1 MGTVEDEIRAQGEEV
16 FRLMGSGTPSVFDRK
31 RWSGK
36 LMELAMSDPGL
47 KVRLFRFVDVLP
59 TLATPEQIVAHIRE
73 YFLDEENS
81 VPPLLKRLL
90 AGISGPTAAIAAA
103 LVRRNIISFSRTFI
117 AGDTTEVALPVLE
130 KLWRDRH
137 GVSVDILG
145 EAALSEKEAREYLD
159 LYLELIATLARQIS
173 EWPVHNAAW
182 ERRFPRL
189 NISVKVSSLFSRIG
203 PVNYEESVAMVKDR
217 LRPILRS
224 AREAGGFVNLDMET
238 YSLKNITLDIF
249 TELLDEDEFRDW
261 EGMGIALQAY
271 LKETWDDLQHLIG
284 RAGSRGRRITVR
296 LVKGAYWEYET
307 VTARQKGWP
316 APVFG
321 TKAHTDW
328 NFERCAELML
338 ANSSIVTPAIATH
351 NVRSLAAAMIAA
363 RRHGVAA
370 HDFEFQMLFGMA
382 EPVKRAV
389 SRMGYAI
396 REYAPVGALIPGMA
410 YLVRR
415 LLENTSNEGFLR
427 RIFVDN
433 AGQGLLLGAP
443 EAPPNET
450 ALLIRHE
457 LNTTAVRAEP
467 VEAQESIHISTS
479 SMRTD
484 SWIKRTGSIVEIAPS
499 ETGPAT
505 PEGIAPFAN
514 EPLLDFSQS
523 ECRARCR
530 AAIEKVRG
538 GLGQR
543 YPAVIGGRKKEGE
556 STIVS
561 VNPARPSEVIGEV
574 AAVGRN
580 DVEEALAA
588 ARNAQREWGAKS
600 PGERA
605 AFLFRAAE
613 IARGKR
619 TELLAWQVFETG
631 KSWAEAD
638 ADVAEA
644 IDYFEYYGREMLR
657 LGTPLKVGDAPGEDN
672 RYFYQPR
679 GVALVIAPWNFPLA
693 ISAGMTAAALVAG
706 NAVLYKPSSLSPVNG
721 WQLFALLQEAGIPD
735 GVVNFIPGSGEAV
748 GGWLA
753 EHPEIDLIAFTGSR
767 EVGLGLV
774 ERAARRAPGARSVK
788 RVIAE
793 MGGKNAVIVDADADL
808 DQAVAGIL
816 QSAFSYQGQKCSAC
830 SRVIVLA
837 GCYERFLERLTEAVK
852 GVRVGPPEDPACF
865 MGPLIEPKARER
877 VERYAALAA
886 AEGRIAVR
894 GDAPMEG
901 CYVAPVVVTDLPSSS
916 SLLRD
921 EIFGPLLAV
930 IKAKDMN
937 DALAIA
943 NDSDY
948 ALTGGLFSR
957 SPSNIQQVAREFA
970 VGNLYINR
978 GITGAIVGRQPFGG
992 FRMSGVGSKAG
1003 GPDYLLQFLE
1013 PRVVTENTMRRGFA
1027 PDVLS

>member
-1 MGTVEDEIRAQGEEV
+1 MGTVEVEIRAQGEEV
-16 FRLMGSGTPSVFDRK
+16 FRLMEAGSPSVFDRK
-31 RWSGK
+31 RWAGK
-36 LMELAMSDPGL
+36 LMDLAMSDPGL

-59 TLATPEQIVAHIRE
+59 ALATPEQIAGHLRE
-73 YFLDEENS
+73 YFLDEATRF
-81 VPPLLKRLL
+81 PPLLKRLL
-90 AGISGPTAAIAAA
+90 AGAESGRTAGIAAA
-103 LVRRNIISFSRTFI
+103 LVRRNIVSFSRTFI
-117 AGDTTEVALPVLE
+117 AGETTAEALPVLE
-130 KLWRDRH
+130 KLWREGH
-137 GVSVDILG
+137 GVTVDILG
-145 EAALSEKEAREYLD
+145 EAALSEKEAREYFD
-159 LYLELIATLARQIS
+159 LYLELIATLAKKMA
-173 EWPVHNAAW
+173 EWPTHDAAR
-182 ERRFPRL
+182 ERRFPPL

-217 LRPILRS
+217 LRPILRA
-224 AREAGGFVNLDMET
+224 AREADGFVNLDMET
-238 YSLKNITLDIF
+238 YSLRNITLDVF
-249 TELLDEDEFRDW
+249 TEILDEEEFRGWD
-261 EGMGIALQAY
+261 GAGIALQAY
-271 LKETWDDLQHLIG
+271 LKDTWDDLQRLIG
-284 RAGSRGRRITVR
+284 WAGSRGQRITVR

-316 APVFG
+316 VPVFG
-321 TKAHTDW
+321 TKSHTDW
-328 NFERCAELML
+328 NFERCAELLL
-338 ANSSIVTPAIATH
+338 ANSSTVTPAIATH
-351 NVRSLAAAMIAA
+351 NVRSLAAAMVAA

-370 HDFEFQMLFGMA
+370 DAFEFQMLFGMA

-389 SRMGYAI
+389 SRMGYMI

-427 RIFVDN
+427 RTFVDN
-433 AGQGLLLGAP
+433 AGRDLLLAAP
-443 EAPPNET
+443 EPCPVET
-450 ALLIRHE
+450 A
-457 LNTTAVRAEP
+457 
-467 VEAQESIHISTS
+467 
-479 SMRTD
+479 
-484 SWIKRTGSIVEIAPS
+484 
-499 ETGPAT
+499 PAT
-505 PEGIAPFAN
+505 PEGIAPFIN
-514 EPLLDFSQS
+514 EPLLDFSRR

-538 GLGQR
+538 QLGQR
-543 YPAVIGGRKKEGE
+543 YPAVIGGRKKVGEGR
-556 STIVS
+556 IVS

-574 AAVGRN
+574 AAVGRK

-588 ARNAQREWGAKS
+588 ARSAQRAWGAKS
-600 PGERA
+600 AGERA

-613 IARGKR
+613 IARERR

-644 IDYFEYYGREMLR
+644 IDYLEYYGREMLR
-657 LGTPLKVGDAPGEDN
+657 LGAPLKVGDVPGEDN
-672 RYFYQPR
+672 RYFYQAR

-706 NAVLYKPSSLSPVNG
+706 NTVLYKPSSLSPVNG
-721 WQLFALLQEAGIPD
+721 WQLFALLQEAGVPD
-735 GVVNFIPGSGEAV
+735 GVLNYIPGRGEAV

-753 EHPEIDLIAFTGSR
+753 EHPDLDLIAFTGSR
-767 EVGLGLV
+767 EVGLGLI

-808 DQAVAGIL
+808 DQAVAGVL
-816 QSAFSYQGQKCSAC
+816 QSAFGYQGQKCSAC

-852 GVRVGPPEDPACF
+852 GISVGPPEDPACF
-865 MGPLIEPKARER
+865 IGPLIEPRAKER
-877 VERYAALAA
+877 VERYIALAA

-894 GDAPMEG
+894 GDAPAEG

-916 SLLRD
+916 AVLRE

-930 IKAKDMN
+930 VKAKDMAE
-937 DALAIA
+937 ALAIA

-948 ALTGGLFSR
+948 ALTGGLYSR
-957 SPSNIQQVAREFA
+957 SPSNIQQAAREFA

-978 GITGAIVGRQPFGG
+978 GITGAVVGRQPFGG